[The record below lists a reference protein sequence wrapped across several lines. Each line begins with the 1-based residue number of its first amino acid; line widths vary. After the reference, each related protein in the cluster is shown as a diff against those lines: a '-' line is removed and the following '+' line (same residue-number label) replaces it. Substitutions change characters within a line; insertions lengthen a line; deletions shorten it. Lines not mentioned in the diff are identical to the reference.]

1 MRVLGVDPGSVHFAW
16 AVVEVSGRGEV
27 LAHGQCDPA
36 GLRAELCGALDE
48 WPVARAAVE
57 VPRLCGSASQPLIET
72 AIVAGR
78 CLEYLEGSHIRRWR
92 PACPPVRCTSWEW
105 RAHVV
110 GVSGAKD
117 REVKAA
123 LTALLPVLPRC
134 STHVRDAI
142 GVALW
147 AGGQP

>member
-1 MRVLGVDPGSVHFAW
+1 MYVLGIDPGSAHCAW
-16 AVVEVSGRGEV
+16 AVVECSAGAQPRV
-27 LAHGQCDPA
+27 LTHGAIDPA
-36 GLRAELCGALDE
+36 ETWVGVRRVLRC
-48 WPVARAAVE
+48 WPLLGCAAVE
-57 VPRLCGSASQPLIET
+57 VPRLCGPATQQLIDT

-78 CLEYLEGSHIRRWR
+78 IMGVLESEHIAVR
-92 PACPPVRCTSWEW
+92 RCTSWQW
-105 RAHVV
+105 RSHVV

-134 STHVRDAI
+134 SAHVRDAI